1 MTVLRV
7 RILSL
12 KLDMGAPVH
21 NPSTWERRQG
31 NDCHKFKASLCSTVT
46 QSQNKNQQD
55 TFSVELASG
64 ISDEVA

>member
-7 RILSL
+7 RIPSL
-12 KLDMGAPVH
+12 KLDMVAPVR

-31 NDCHKFKASLCSTVT
+31 NDGCKFKASLCSMVT
-46 QSQNKNQQD
+46 PSQNKNKQD
-55 TFSVELASG
+55 TFSVELASD